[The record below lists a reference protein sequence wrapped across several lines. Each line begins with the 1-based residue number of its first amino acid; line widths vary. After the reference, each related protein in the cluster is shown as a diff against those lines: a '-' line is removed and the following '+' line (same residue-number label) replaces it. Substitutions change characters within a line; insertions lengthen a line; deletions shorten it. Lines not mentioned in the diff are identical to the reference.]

1 MGTERQGEMIV
12 VYEVWDPALL
22 PIVKSLL
29 QSAEIPFFVQGEEA
43 MSLFPVG
50 RMIGPFAK
58 RGMAAAVMVPAEH
71 LEAARE
77 ALREVEE

>member
-1 MGTERQGEMIV
+1 MKKERHGEMIV

-77 ALREVEE
+77 VLSEVEE

>member
-1 MGTERQGEMIV
+1 MAREPHGEMVV

-29 QSAEIPFFVQGEEA
+29 QSEEIPFFVQGEEA

-71 LEAARE
+71 LETARE
-77 ALREVEE
+77 VLADVEE